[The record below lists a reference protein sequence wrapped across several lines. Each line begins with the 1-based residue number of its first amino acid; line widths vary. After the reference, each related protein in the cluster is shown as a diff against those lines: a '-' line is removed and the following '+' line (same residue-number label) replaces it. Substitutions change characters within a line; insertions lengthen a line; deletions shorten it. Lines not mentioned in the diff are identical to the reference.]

1 MKQIKQLIWE
11 HNWLE
16 SQFWFAGD
24 RQFSTKKLNKDE
36 ISQLYLF
43 MLRMLVFKHRV

>member
-1 MKQIKQLIWE
+1 MKQIEQLMWE
-11 HNWLE
+11 YDWLE

-24 RQFSTKKLNKDE
+24 GQFSTKKLNKDE

-43 MLRMLVFKHRV
+43 MLKVLVFKHRV